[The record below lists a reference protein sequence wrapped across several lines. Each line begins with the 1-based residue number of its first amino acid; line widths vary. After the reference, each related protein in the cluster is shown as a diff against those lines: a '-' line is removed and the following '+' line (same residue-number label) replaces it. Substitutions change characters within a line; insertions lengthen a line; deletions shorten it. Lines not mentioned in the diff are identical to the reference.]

1 MGAAVSL
8 IRFMRLLPGLAAVI
22 VPAAL
27 FAAAPP
33 NTDVAPESSSL
44 AGQLLIATPE
54 MRDPRF
60 EQAVLVMVR
69 HNKDGAL
76 GIIINRPLGDQSIAT
91 LLDALGEKIEG
102 AAGTVPVFAGG
113 PVQPELGF
121 VLHSTEYRRSETVVI
136 SAGVAMTAT
145 PEIFRDIAAKAGPKQ
160 SLLAFGYAGWAPGQL
175 ENEVAHNG
183 WYTAP
188 LDPKLVFDED
198 RDKLWERAMERRTRD
213 L

>member
-1 MGAAVSL
+1 M
-8 IRFMRLLPGLAAVI
+8 I